1 MTRALSFYNC
11 STVAYCSVSVLERR
25 CTAPHIA
32 SRPRGI
38 ALVPPH
44 PVSTF
49 TVVGG
54 ITTQIGGIAT
64 WWNLPRHSVSRAH
77 TLSRAA
83 PGIAIPTP
91 PIPPCVAPRQTAW
104 TPKTLNACAAA
115 PHPMSRPARER
126 RTQPPRRVWEQAKES
141 TRNIEELKARDGPAC
156 LIPTIARDMHDA
168 VSMNH
173 ESKGP
178 PGKCGTSNP
187 VRELSRLS
195 MEQPC
200 CHHACS
206 HLTLMSNR
214 NSMLHAC
221 IWNGVGSCNSHSC
234 YGPG

>member
-1 MTRALSFYNC
+1 MEPPEAL
-11 STVAYCSVSVLERR
+11 R
-25 CTAPHIA
+25 IA
-32 SRPRGI
+32 S
-38 ALVPPH
+38 PH
-44 PVSTF
+44 PV
-49 TVVGG
+49 
-54 ITTQIGGIAT
+54 
-64 WWNLPRHSVSRAH
+64 PRRTRYRDPHPSDPALRR
-77 TLSRAA
+77 T
-83 PGIAIPTP
+83 PTDRLDP
-91 PIPPCVAPRQTAW
+91 EDSKRLCR
-104 TPKTLNACAAA
+104 CAA
-115 PHPMSRPARER
+115 PHVAARARAANPTPEAC
-126 RTQPPRRVWEQAKES
+126 WEQAKES